1 MSHSEGVAL
10 RADSKKHGEPTG
22 RNEGGEC
29 LESGCCDQCCGKMM
43 KDTPNVGMPR
53 GTLRDLGSDPPG
65 GDVGKAIG
73 RSSCGLF
80 RRLLGGSGAGGSEG
94 FHRDTWMFVR
104 DPVL

>member
-1 MSHSEGVAL
+1 MKEGNAWKADVVISVA
-10 RADSKKHGEPTG
+10 E
-22 RNEGGEC
+22 
-29 LESGCCDQCCGKMM
+29 MM
-43 KDTPNVGMPR
+43 KDIPNVGMPR